1 MKAEYSPEL
10 ETELKGLACAY
21 IRFRPRAWRVFRT
34 VVRDNLGEGAVFW
47 PTEQVLSALLRIARR
62 DGLYLRDFYGL
73 L

>member
-10 ETELKGLACAY
+10 EAELRNMAHAH
-21 IRFRPRAWRVFRT
+21 IRFRPRASRIFRT
-34 VVRDNLGEGAVFW
+34 IVRDNIGEGAVFW